1 MLLVNIM
8 KAEQVISSPLYDM
21 PNEDEDVE
29 EEKSLLDPDLR
40 VENGY
45 VLAFKEGEP
54 PKLPPRVP
62 STPPELPRQPQISDD
77 LKERILED
85 IDSIDNPR
93 LFSAAVVY
101 DTALTKLPE
110 SGVQRSKT
118 NLNAFIGTLKPN
130 YNKIIILKTF

>member
-1 MLLVNIM
+1 
-8 KAEQVISSPLYDM
+8 M

-45 VLAFKEGEP
+45 MQVAIKRRRTEVS

-77 LKERILED
+77 LKERILD
-85 IDSIDNPR
+85 NIDSIDNPSH
-93 LFSAAVVY
+93 FQQQEFM
-101 DTALTKLPE
+101 TLP
-110 SGVQRSKT
+110 SQNYPNQVFKNQ
-118 NLNAFIGTLKPN
+118 NKP
-130 YNKIIILKTF
+130 